1 MCTPAEGWQRP
12 RATRK
17 GTGPEKERRQAP
29 GVSALSQK
37 DYLLDVSKEKA
48 LNGFP

>member
-12 RATRK
+12 RGHREKDRARERK
-17 GTGPEKERRQAP
+17 KAP

-48 LNGFP
+48 LNDFP

>member
-1 MCTPAEGWQRP
+1 MCTPAEGWQGP

-17 GTGPEKERRQAP
+17 RTGPGKERRKAP
-29 GVSALSQK
+29 GVSVLNQK
-37 DYLLDVSKEKA
+37 DYLLDLSKEKA